1 MKKIMIGGTEE
12 TEVWDP
18 IHEEFVVLP
27 AKKPVVLMLEHSLL
41 SVSKWESKYHRP
53 FLDKNSNDSKTPEEM
68 LYYIECM
75 TINNVEPDDYYRLS
89 NEQIKEI
96 GDYIADPMTATI
108 INRVGGQG
116 SGRRSSEAITSELIY
131 YWMVVHQIP
140 FECQKWHL
148 NRLMTLIEVCNIK
161 NTPAKKMG
169 KRDIMRQNSALNA
182 ARRAKLHS
190 RG

>member
-53 FLDKNSNDSKTPEEM
+53 FLDKNNNDSKTPEEM

-131 YWMVVHQIP
+131 YWMVVQQIP